1 MNTNTKAK
9 ETKYKNSNNYCYN
22 VDTLRK
28 SFFVKFLIVIMILG
42 FASVGI
48 LDFGSVQAS
57 TPLEPNRSLFAP
69 EFTVTL
75 ESHPYFESPKYRVDP
90 FTGERE
96 TIHNGYHVE
105 NKSIIIR
112 IKNTPFTPY
121 YDEFGSFL
129 ELFYVFQAKG
139 HFEGSWTQLDSI
151 HVSDSE
157 YSVKYYPIGDE
168 TDELFLRQLSVGDTV
183 DFHVKEQLG
192 ILDYPPGAYQFGS
205 PSIKYPSS
213 DFSETQ
219 TLTFT
224 ELPTPTPTTEPFPT
238 TITVA
243 SIAIV
248 AVIGI
253 GILVYFKKYR
263 K

>member
-1 MNTNTKAK
+1 MH
-9 ETKYKNSNNYCYN
+9 
-22 VDTLRK
+22 K
-28 SFFVKFLIVIMILG
+28 SLLVKFLIATMVLG

-69 EFTVTL
+69 EFTLTL

-105 NKSIIIR
+105 NKSIVIR

-129 ELFYVFQAKG
+129 ELYYIVRAKG

-151 HVSDSE
+151 YVSDSE

-183 DFHVKEQLG
+183 DFHVKEKLG

-205 PSIKYPSS
+205 PSIEYPSS

-219 TLTFT
+219 TLTIS
-224 ELPTPTPTTEPFPT
+224 ELQTPAPEQKPFPT
-238 TITVA
+238 TLAVL
-243 SIAIV
+243 SIAII
-248 AVIGI
+248 AVIGL
-253 GILVYFKKYR
+253 GILVYFKKY
-263 K
+263 KK